1 MTPPV
6 PVTWNAPR
14 RRRAWTIAPAGWA
27 AAARALAALTA
38 LYFILRSLIAHG

>member
-1 MTPPV
+1 MIPPV
-6 PVTWNAPR
+6 PVSWNMPR

-38 LYFILRSLIAHG
+38 SYFILRSLIAHG